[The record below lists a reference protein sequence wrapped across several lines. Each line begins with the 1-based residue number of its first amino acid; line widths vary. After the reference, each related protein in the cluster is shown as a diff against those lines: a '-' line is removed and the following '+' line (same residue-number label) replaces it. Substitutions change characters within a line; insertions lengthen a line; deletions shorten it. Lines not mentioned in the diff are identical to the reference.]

1 MYINYNKMEL
11 AKLLIKIIYL
21 TVVYGIV
28 YTIMKSNTNLVS
40 YNLIVLSFLIAVLV
54 IYFTFSFVY
63 KMLVNS
69 EIIFKT
75 NKSDKEED
83 DDNDEEETNKTLQ
96 KGSSKKEKS
105 TEIKVNKENKNNYLL
120 DHTHKFI
127 EEKIFEN

>member
-1 MYINYNKMEL
+1 MEL

-21 TVVYGIV
+21 TVIYGIV

-69 EIIFKT
+69 EIVFKT

-83 DDNDEEETNKTLQ
+83 NNDEEETDNTSQ

-105 TEIKVNKENKNNYLL
+105 TEIKVNKENKNNYML

-127 EEKIFEN
+127 EEKIFAN

>member
-1 MYINYNKMEL
+1 MEL

-21 TVVYGIV
+21 TVIYGIV

-40 YNLIVLSFLIAVLV
+40 YNLIVLSFLVAVLV

-83 DDNDEEETNKTLQ
+83 ENDEKETNNTSQ

-105 TEIKVNKENKNNYLL
+105 TEIKVNKENKNNYML

-127 EEKIFEN
+127 EEKIFAN

>member
-1 MYINYNKMEL
+1 MYIKYNKMEL

-21 TVVYGIV
+21 TVIYGIV

-69 EIIFKT
+69 EIVFKT

-83 DDNDEEETNKTLQ
+83 NNDEEETDNTSQ

-105 TEIKVNKENKNNYLL
+105 TEIKVNKENKNNYML

-127 EEKIFEN
+127 EEKIFAN

>member
-1 MYINYNKMEL
+1 MEL

-21 TVVYGIV
+21 TVIYGIV

-83 DDNDEEETNKTLQ
+83 DENDEEETNKTSQ

-105 TEIKVNKENKNNYLL
+105 TEIKVNKENKNNYML

>member
-1 MYINYNKMEL
+1 MEL

-21 TVVYGIV
+21 TVIYGIV

-75 NKSDKEED
+75 NKSDKED
-83 DDNDEEETNKTLQ
+83 DDENDENDEEETNKTSQ

-105 TEIKVNKENKNNYLL
+105 TEIKVNKENKNNYML

-127 EEKIFEN
+127 EEKIFAN

>member
-1 MYINYNKMEL
+1 MYIKYNKMEL

-21 TVVYGIV
+21 TVIYGIV

-40 YNLIVLSFLIAVLV
+40 YNLIVLSFLVAVLV

-83 DDNDEEETNKTLQ
+83 ENDEKETNNTSQ

-105 TEIKVNKENKNNYLL
+105 TEIKVNKENKNNYML

-127 EEKIFEN
+127 EEKIFAN

>member
-1 MYINYNKMEL
+1 MEL

-21 TVVYGIV
+21 TVIYGIV

-75 NKSDKEED
+75 NKTDKEEEED
-83 DDNDEEETNKTLQ
+83 DENDEEETNKTSQ

-105 TEIKVNKENKNNYLL
+105 TEIKVNKENKNNYML

>member
-1 MYINYNKMEL
+1 MYIKYNKMEL

-21 TVVYGIV
+21 TVIYGIV

-69 EIIFKT
+69 EIVFKT

-83 DDNDEEETNKTLQ
+83 EEEETNNTSQ

-105 TEIKVNKENKNNYLL
+105 TEIKVNKENKNNYML

-127 EEKIFEN
+127 EEKIFAN

>member
-1 MYINYNKMEL
+1 MEL

-21 TVVYGIV
+21 TVVYGFV

-69 EIIFKT
+69 EIIFQT

-83 DDNDEEETNKTLQ
+83 NDNNEEETNNISK
-96 KGSSKKEKS
+96 KGSSKNEKS
-105 TEIKVNKENKNNYLL
+105 TEIKVNKETSNNYLL

>member
-1 MYINYNKMEL
+1 MEL

-21 TVVYGIV
+21 TVIYGIV

-69 EIIFKT
+69 EIVFKT

-83 DDNDEEETNKTLQ
+83 EEEETNNTSQ

-105 TEIKVNKENKNNYLL
+105 TEIKVNKENKNNYML

-127 EEKIFEN
+127 EEKIFAN